1 MFRLSLVMLMLLVP
15 PAWADDVLDQV
26 RAILQPEPIAVGH
39 FRQTKQLAF
48 LQQPLVS
55 EGEFVYAQSGGVIW
69 NTVSPVASTVLIGGD
84 RMVSEQGEQALPPSF
99 GQLIPALLGGD
110 FARLRTDFEIQ
121 GSVQARS
128 WRLQFLPKDPLLAK
142 IVAEL
147 VLSGDSDLRGF
158 DILESGG
165 NRSSTVFEQIS
176 HPAQLTPAQA
186 AEFERL
192 SP

>member
-1 MFRLSLVMLMLLVP
+1 MLMFLVP

-69 NTVSPVASTVLIGGD
+69 NTVSPVASTVLIGGE

-110 FARLRTDFEIQ
+110 FAQLRTDFEIQ

-165 NRSSTVFEQIS
+165 NRSSTVFEHIS